1 MVVTRR
7 ITALLGFEK
16 DQSFSETGFVVVLK
30 CRGGERAILTHRT
43 SLPGTYDRNVCCG
56 EKKYLLPL

>member
-7 ITALLGFEK
+7 ITALLGFDK
-16 DQSFSETGFVVVLK
+16 AHCVSETGFVAVLR

-43 SLPGTYDRNVCCG
+43 SWPGTYNRNGCRG
-56 EKKYLLPL
+56 EDKYLLPL